1 MTAPRPDVSLVIA
14 SYNSG
19 AELEETLEVVQSYLD
34 KQPYSHEIVVVN
46 DGSTDPTP
54 ATLERFSLRC
64 PELRILVN
72 GRNMGKGY
80 SVTRGML
87 DTNARFVFFTD
98 ADLAYPV
105 ETIDAFLGPLR
116 DGTHD
121 VVVGSRVHTGSVFHL
136 HPRYFRYVYR
146 RHLMSRTFNWM
157 VRTSL
162 GIRVMDTQCG
172 FKGFTGE
179 AARAIFSRVE
189 IHGFAFDVEVLLI
202 ADRRGFRILELPV
215 TYAYGGEVSTVRI
228 IRTASEAAADLL
240 RIYGRDW
247 RGRYRTAGQGFAQ
260 RA

>member
-1 MTAPRPDVSLVIA
+1 VTIRRPDVALVIA

-19 AELEETLEVVQSYLD
+19 AEIEETLETVQAHLD
-34 KQPYSHEIVVVN
+34 KQPYSHEIIVVN

-54 ATLERFSLRC
+54 ATLERFALRC
-64 PELRILVN
+64 PELRVLVN

-87 DTNARFVFFTD
+87 STDARFVFFTD

-121 VVVGSRVHTGSVFHL
+121 LVVGSRVHPGSVFHL

-146 RHLMSRTFNWM
+146 RHLMSRTFNWV
-157 VRTSL
+157 VRASL

-179 AARAIFSRVE
+179 AARAIFSRVG

-202 ADRRGFRILELPV
+202 AQRHGFRILEVPV
-215 TYAYGGEVSTVRI
+215 TYAYDGEVSTVRVL
-228 IRTASEAAADLL
+228 RTAAEAAADLVT
-240 RIYGRDW
+240 IWGRDW
-247 RGRYRTAGQGFAQ
+247 RGRYRAARQGFAQ